1 MKTLMFVLAL
11 LCTSSA
17 WAANNW
23 FQARCEAAMGNTI
36 TVLIEKDSSYTI
48 DNSKSFRA
56 LTALKPQTQ
65 SNAFVLGV
73 TRAQGGL
80 SVDTKWSMLR
90 NPLTGQECLAPKLV
104 VYLHYTPITI
114 YVGSEFE
121 PGTCAYQ
128 EILAHE
134 MRHLKVYLDHLP
146 KVELTVRK
154 ALADRFAKKPRYARV
169 GQGGAALQREI
180 ETTWMPFMK
189 RELEGAEA
197 KQVGIDSAEEY
208 ARLSRIC
215 QGEVQSL
222 IGPVDRTR

>member
-1 MKTLMFVLAL
+1 MKTLLFVLAL
-11 LCTSSA
+11 LCTNSA
-17 WAANNW
+17 WAENNW
-23 FQARCEAAMGNTI
+23 FQARCEAAMGNTV
-36 TVLIEKDSSYTI
+36 TVLIDKDSPYTI
-48 DNSKSFRA
+48 DNSRSFRD
-56 LTALKPQTQ
+56 LTALKPQAHA
-65 SNAFVLGV
+65 NAFVLGV

-80 SVDTKWSMLR
+80 SVDIKWSMLR
-90 NPLTGQECLAPKLV
+90 NPLSAEECLAPKLV

-114 YVGSEFE
+114 YIGSEFE

-146 KVELTVRK
+146 KVETSVRK
-154 ALADRFAKKPRYARV
+154 ALGDRFAKKPRYARV

-180 ETTWMPFMK
+180 ETSWMPYMK
-189 RELEGAEA
+189 RELEAAEA
-197 KQVGIDSAEEY
+197 KQAGIDSPEEY
-208 ARLSRIC
+208 ARLSRVC